1 MHHIHI
7 SVYGV
12 EYSNGNMG
20 NNKRKEKEEMT
31 LAEVH
36 VCRLCGKKIDQ
47 GRIEIVPER
56 SMIIRHQTKGE
67 QMEFDARMYG
77 KDPDKWV
84 KKRDVINLIIRRGT
98 ANKRS
103 LIDDV
108 KEL

>member
-12 EYSNGNMG
+12 KYSNGNMG

-47 GRIEIVPER
+47 VGEEKGCDKSDNKKRNSKQEIV
-56 SMIIRHQTKGE
+56 
-67 QMEFDARMYG
+67 D
-77 KDPDKWV
+77 
-84 KKRDVINLIIRRGT
+84 
-98 ANKRS
+98 
-103 LIDDV
+103 
-108 KEL
+108 